1 MLKEMYASQNSV
13 RTYKV
18 KLKDVGEKRTNVTD
32 ASIATTMTEEA
43 ITQRITDKLEQ
54 KLQSEFRRL
63 LPTEQSHAEIQKK
76 TFMQS
81 TKSSSNR
88 VIKDPSPSAS
98 PTTSPKRTRTKS
110 GIFSKMSNTISQI
123 NPNQVEKKMGH
134 SRTSSKISNNT

>member
-1 MLKEMYASQNSV
+1 MYASQNSV

-18 KLKDVGEKRTNVTD
+18 KLNDVGSKRTNVTD
-32 ASIATTMTEEA
+32 ASIATNLTEEA

-76 TFMQS
+76 TFMQQ

-88 VIKDPSPSAS
+88 VIKDASPSAS
-98 PTTSPKRTRTKS
+98 PTTSPKHTRTKS
-110 GIFSKMSNTISQI
+110 SNIFSKMSNTISQI

>member
-76 TFMQS
+76 TFMQQ

-88 VIKDPSPSAS
+88 VIKDASPSAS